1 MIPSLLL
8 VALAGEAQAQ
18 SARSGTGYQP
28 PNSTLGASVGT
39 PWLVGGRGEAWF
51 ADELSAEIG
60 AGTFGAVED
69 GFGLDLAVR
78 WRPDGL
84 CLGCDRR
91 ALVTI
96 GLGLGGTIEPAP
108 GFDGPWQFAAGP
120 DLAVTFVYWFGPTY
134 GLAISARGG
143 GGPGWTGDRFD
154 ELTPTPWAF
163 GTLGL
168 AF

>member
-1 MIPSLLL
+1 VIALLA
-8 VALAGEAQAQ
+8 VAALSEAEAQSQ
-18 SARSGTGYQP
+18 GYQS
-28 PNSTLGASVGT
+28 PNSTIGASVGT

-60 AGTFGAVED
+60 AGTLGAVGD
-69 GFGLDLAVR
+69 GFGLDAAVR

-84 CLGCDRR
+84 CFGCTSR
-91 ALVTI
+91 ALLTLGI
-96 GLGLGGTIEPAP
+96 GIGGTIEPAP
-108 GFDGPWQFAAGP
+108 EFDGPWQFAVGP
-120 DLAVTFVYWFGPTY
+120 DVAATFVYWFGPTY

-143 GGPGWTGDRFD
+143 VGPGWTGDVFD
-154 ELTPTPWAF
+154 ELTPEPWAF